1 MRGHFSAAICLLTG
15 ACLLNRGWMLIVLM
29 TSQSPRVQR
38 ARSLKQAERHSGSQ
52 RNPES
57 LRNLSDTT
65 LLHAKTWCIRTAE
78 KGFLTC
84 LCNSGSPGA
93 QMKTVFQVLR
103 VAGYTMLHNAGFL
116 LPCLRPDVPLDPGD
130 QEPKIA
136 CLPEIRSLFLTQE
149 PQKPPES
156 LSESGSFR

>member
-103 VAGYTMLHNAGFL
+103 VDCFCCVWLAIQCYTMQDSFCHAYDLMCRL
-116 LPCLRPDVPLDPGD
+116 ILV
-130 QEPKIA
+130 
-136 CLPEIRSLFLTQE
+136 IRSPKLHVC
-149 PQKPPES
+149 QKYGRSSS
-156 LSESGSFR
+156 LKMQG